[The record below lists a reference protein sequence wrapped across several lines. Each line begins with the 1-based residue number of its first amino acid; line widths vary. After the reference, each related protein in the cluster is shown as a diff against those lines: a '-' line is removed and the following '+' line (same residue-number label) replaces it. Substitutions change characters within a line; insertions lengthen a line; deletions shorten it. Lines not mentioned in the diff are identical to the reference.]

1 MGFNKHLILTSHG
14 AILSCLYLGPAS
26 RISEIVKEELR
37 GLEGSKGV
45 GCVKDDCD
53 ASQKTALSKFLRGF

>member
-14 AILSCLYLGPAS
+14 AILFLYLGPAS

>member
-14 AILSCLYLGPAS
+14 AILFLYLGPAS
-26 RISEIVKEELR
+26 RISVIVKELR